1 MSLLLRPETPLD
13 HRKFAGMLPKV
24 SFVLG
29 GAASGKSD
37 LAERLADLAAKPK
50 IYLATA
56 RGGDGEMRDKIA
68 AHRARRADSGWRTIE
83 APLDAARALQGL
95 PPGAVCL
102 LDCVTLWL
110 SNHLLADSDLAAE
123 RQRLVAALGSA
134 PCQVIVVSNEVGQGI
149 VPENA
154 LARRFRSEQGRL
166 NRDIA
171 ARAGLVLGVMA
182 GLPFALKGT
191 MPGGLT

>member
-1 MSLLLRPETPLD
+1 MLLRPETPLD

-50 IYLATA
+50 VYLATA
-56 RGGDGEMRDKIA
+56 QAHDDEMRDKIA
-68 AHRARRADSGWRTIE
+68 AHRARRAEGGWRTVE
-83 APLDAARALQGL
+83 APLDTAGALAGL
-95 PPGAVCL
+95 PPDAVCL

-110 SNHLLADSDLAAE
+110 SNHLLAGSDLTVA
-123 RQRLVAALGSA
+123 RRGLIAALDAA
-134 PCQVIVVSNEVGQGI
+134 PCPVIVVSNEVGQGI
-149 VPENA
+149 VPDNA
-154 LARRFRSEQGRL
+154 LARCFRAEQGRL

-171 ARAGLVLGVMA
+171 ALAELVVGVMA

-191 MPGGLT
+191 MPRGLT